1 MSKFHPVGGMQL
13 QVYLLAKALA
23 AHGISQDVITVRPPW
38 EPNYN
43 VEGLIKVF
51 RYGWPI
57 CTPRQMYAVPAFN
70 HIKKIKYGDYDLVHC
85 HSAQDLA
92 AIPLGL
98 FAARRARVPFIVS
111 LHSSWQFTYIAS
123 GVYPRSRQFLGSL
136 IEKEGLR
143 TADAVVV
150 LTTRM
155 AEILLSNGQRQTN
168 EIFVIPDGVGLHQT
182 VRTPEPKAVAIFNEK
197 YGISGGPLVVFV
209 GRLSQQKGVAYLIRA
224 FAKLCRNVKT
234 AKLIIAGDGPYRA
247 KLQTDAMRE
256 GIADRTVF
264 TGFLHHDDVPLLMA
278 SATVLVVP
286 SVYEEFGSVLL
297 EAMAMG
303 LPIIASRV
311 GGICSIIRH
320 NENGL
325 LVSPKSPSEI
335 ADSIHLLLS
344 DRSLALQ
351 LAGRAAKDAQAYE
364 FPIIAKRMVET
375 VYEPLLGRCK

>member
-1 MSKFHPVGGMQL
+1 MSKFHAVGGMQL

-23 AHGISQDVITVRPPW
+23 ARGISQDVITVRPPW
-38 EPNYN
+38 EPNYE
-43 VEGLIKVF
+43 VEGHITVF

-70 HIKKIKYGDYDLVHC
+70 HIMKIKCGDYDLVHC

-98 FAARRARVPFIVS
+98 LAARRARVPFIVS

-123 GVYPRSRQFLGSL
+123 GVYPRSRQFLGGL

-143 TADAVVV
+143 AADAVVV

-155 AEILLSNGQRQTN
+155 AEILLSNGQMQTN
-168 EIFVIPDGVGLHQT
+168 KLFVIPDGVGLHQPL
-182 VRTPEPKAVAIFNEK
+182 RTPEHKAVAIFNEK
-197 YGISGGPLVVFV
+197 YGICGGPLVVYV
-209 GRLSQQKGVAYLIRA
+209 GRLAQQKGVAYLIRA
-224 FAKLCRNVKT
+224 FAKLCGNEKT

-247 KLQTDAMRE
+247 KLQRQATQE
-256 GIADRTVF
+256 GISDRTVF

-278 SATVLVVP
+278 SASVLVVP

-335 ADSIHLLLS
+335 ADCIHLLLS
-344 DRSLALQ
+344 NRSLALQ

-364 FPIIAKRMVET
+364 FPIIAKKMLET
-375 VYEPLLGRCK
+375 VYEPLLGLCK